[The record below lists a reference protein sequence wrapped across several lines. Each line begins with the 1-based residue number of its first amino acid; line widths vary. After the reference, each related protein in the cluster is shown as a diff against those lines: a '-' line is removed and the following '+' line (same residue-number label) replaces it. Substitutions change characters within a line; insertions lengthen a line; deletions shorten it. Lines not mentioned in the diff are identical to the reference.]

1 MPFNSP
7 HLSKVKVNLAV
18 QFILGAM
25 VVILTA
31 FVFGIRQD
39 LHSQQNTDL
48 ASIINL
54 SGRQRMLSQNIA
66 KSSVLVGQYGKEFL
80 RPKTVDSLTHLLR
93 NSHERL
99 QSANIRLAENLGGT
113 NRLDSLFTE
122 INPLLNNLISAAQLL
137 SRGDTAGT
145 SAHLDNL
152 LKCESQFL
160 TVMDEITREY
170 EVLAI
175 QVIQDTHS
183 EVIWMYVVFGISVLI
198 SAGWVYFFTIKAVSR
213 YSHSLDKAR
222 EKLISA
228 NEDAKLRLEKLEFLT
243 ESIQIGIWENNVKT
257 KEQQWSARL
266 YKILDFEP
274 NEIAGTSKSFL
285 ERTHPSDVQKL
296 LDASEISSN
305 TGMSSALELRVKTKG
320 NDYKWVEAVGNI
332 KRDAEGNSE
341 LMIGGVMDINERRN
355 LENQLRVFVANAP
368 AAIAMFNTDLE
379 YLVVSHKWLE
389 DYKVADK
396 VIVGS
401 SLLDEFPEIMG
412 DWKSIHEQAMKGE
425 VQSKQ
430 EDLLQAGDNQ
440 WIKWEVRPWYISDG
454 EVGGTIMFTE
464 NITNAKQKTED
475 LKKAKKQAEE
485 ASKAKER
492 FLATMSHEIRT
503 PLNAIVGMTQVL
515 LADNPKKD
523 QVENLNLLHFSGENL
538 LNLINDILDIS
549 KIESGKLQLNCD
561 PFDLK
566 ILLTNIKNSLS
577 QQAAENLVSIDLNYE
592 QSLPN
597 AFVGDKTRLSQVIY
611 NLAGNAI
618 KFTSEGN
625 VMLSVTSIKTD
636 SEYTTLKISVK
647 DEGIGISR
655 ENQDKIFKSFEQVTS
670 VKSKDYGGTGL
681 GLYITKR
688 LLELMGSAISVSS
701 EVGKG
706 SEFSFDIKMKNA
718 PAGFVS
724 PDLKKEDKGSSFHS
738 KKIHILIVED
748 NTANQYL
755 MGKILEQAGIT
766 YDVVSNG
773 LEALEQ
779 LQSKAYDMVLMD
791 FQMPVMDGLTAT
803 SRIRASDESYFQNI
817 PIILLTAD
825 TYRNSQA
832 AIESGITESLSKPFN
847 VADLHTVINRHSGKV
862 AKIKKTISSEESHV
876 LDVIREYSGGD
887 TDFEVEFSGHCI
899 DNYKDFISEID
910 TFSKERDFERLKRAI
925 HKIQLLNKLFQQDDL
940 VLSLTDLS
948 NGDAKF
954 DQPLMASI
962 LQSCHY
968 MVNELKKIK

>member
-7 HLSKVKVNLAV
+7 QLSKVKVNLAV
-18 QFILGAM
+18 QFILGAFL
-25 VVILTA
+25 VILTA
-31 FVFGIRQD
+31 FIFGIRQD
-39 LHSQQNTDL
+39 LHSQQNADL

-66 KSSVLVGQYGKEFL
+66 KNSVLVGRYGTEFI
-80 RPKTVDSLTHLLR
+80 RTKTVDSLVLLLR

-99 QSANIRLAENLGGT
+99 QSANERLAENWEDT
-113 NRLDSLFTE
+113 NRVDSLFIQ
-122 INPLLNNLISAAQLL
+122 INPLLNGLVTAAQLL
-137 SRGDTAGT
+137 LKEGLDSD
-145 SAHLDNL
+145 SQHLDDL
-152 LKCESQFL
+152 LKYESQFL
-160 TVMDEITREY
+160 TVMDEITKEY

-175 QVIQDTHS
+175 RVIEQTRS
-183 EVIWMYVVFGISVLI
+183 EVIWMYIVFGISVVF
-198 SAGWVYFFTIKAVSR
+198 SSGWVYFFTIKAVSR
-213 YSHSLDKAR
+213 YSHSLDNAR

-243 ESIQIGIWENNVKT
+243 ESIQIGVWENNVKT
-257 KEQQWSARL
+257 NEQQWSARL

-274 NEIAGTSKSFL
+274 NEIEGTSKSFL

-296 LDASEISSN
+296 LDASEISIN
-305 TGMSSALELRVKTKG
+305 TGLSSAIELRVKTKG
-320 NDYKWVEAVGNI
+320 NDYKWVEAVGNV
-332 KRDAEGNSE
+332 KRDAEGNPE
-341 LMIGGVMDINERRN
+341 LMIGGVMDINERRQ

-379 YLVVSHKWLE
+379 YLVVSHKWLD

-401 SLLDEFPEIMG
+401 SLLDEYPKING
-412 DWKSIHEQAMKGE
+412 DWKSIHERAMAGE
-425 VQSKQ
+425 VQSNQ
-430 EDLLQAGDNQ
+430 EDLLQVGENQ
-440 WIKWEVRPWYISDG
+440 WIKWEVRPWYISEG

-464 NITNAKQKTED
+464 NITSAKQKTED

-515 LADNPKKD
+515 LADNPKKN

-549 KIESGKLQLNCD
+549 KIESGKLHLNCD

-566 ILLTNIKNSLS
+566 QLLNNIKNSLS
-577 QQAAENLVSIDLNYE
+577 QQAAENLVTIDLNYD
-592 QSLPN
+592 QTLPD

-618 KFTSEGN
+618 KFTSEGT
-625 VMLSVTSIKTD
+625 VMLSVTSVK
-636 SEYTTLKISVK
+636 SGEGFSTLKISVK
-647 DEGIGISR
+647 DEGIGISP
-655 ENQDKIFKSFEQVTS
+655 EDQGKIFKSFEQVTS

-688 LLELMGSAISVSS
+688 LLELMGSAISVVS

-706 SEFSFDIKMKNA
+706 SEFSFEIEMENA
-718 PAGFVS
+718 PADFVS
-724 PDLKKEDKGSSFHS
+724 HHINRQYADTVTQSPDV
-738 KKIHILIVED
+738 HILIVED

-779 LQSKAYDMVLMD
+779 LQSMAYDMVLMD

-803 SRIRASDESYFQNI
+803 RRIRANDESYFQNI

-832 AIESGITESLSKPFN
+832 AIDSGITESMSKPFN

-862 AKIKKTISSEESHV
+862 AKTKKTICSGGNHILEV
-876 LDVIREYSGGD
+876 VREYSGGD
-887 TDFEVEFSGHCI
+887 SDFELEFSGHCI
-899 DNYKDFISEID
+899 NNYNEFIIEVD
-910 TFSKERDFERLKRAI
+910 TFSRDGDFERLKRAI
-925 HKIQLLNKLFQQDDL
+925 HKIQLLNKLFKQDDL
-940 VLSLTDLS
+940 VLSLNDLS
-948 NGDAKF
+948 NGDVKL
-954 DQPLMASI
+954 DKSLLTSV
-962 LQSCHY
+962 LQSCQY
-968 MVNELKKIK
+968 MVSELKKIK